1 MTTMGNAQTREI
13 KAAVV
18 RKKGGP
24 FLIETLSLDEPRP
37 DEVLIRIV
45 ATGMCHTDMVAR
57 DQLYAVPLP
66 IVLGHEGAGVVER
79 VGSSVKKVEAGDH
92 VVLTYMWCGHCT
104 PCLRGDLT
112 YCENFYALN
121 FGGARED
128 GSTATHDKQGS
139 VHDHFFGQSSFGTF
153 TLAHERNVIKVPNNA
168 PLELLGPL
176 GCGIQTGA
184 GAVMNA
190 LNVRPGASF
199 AAFGGG
205 AVGLSAVMAARVA
218 GATTIIAVDVVPSRL
233 ALAKELGATHAVN
246 SRETDPVEA
255 VRKITGGGVDFTL
268 ESSGRPAVLR
278 QAIDALAIRGT
289 CGIVGA
295 PALGTEASFDVNGV
309 MTTGKRIIGI
319 IEGDSVPDLFI
330 PSLVELY
337 TQGRFPF
344 DKLVKFYN
352 LDQINQAA
360 EDSEKGITI
369 KPIVRLQS

>member
-1 MTTMGNAQTREI
+1 MTTTVTMQTREI

-18 RKKGGP
+18 RQKGGP
-24 FLIETLSLDEPRP
+24 FQIETLRLEDPRP
-37 DEVLIRIV
+37 NEVLVRIV

-57 DQLYAVPLP
+57 DQLYTVPMP
-66 IVLGHEGAGVVER
+66 VVLGHEGAGTVEQ
-79 VGSSVKKVEAGDH
+79 VGSSVKKLTPGDH
-92 VVLTYMWCGHCT
+92 VVLTYMWCGHCK
-104 PCLRGDLT
+104 PCLNANLT
-112 YCENFYALN
+112 YCANFYALN

-128 GSTATHDKQGS
+128 GSTATHDKRGA
-139 VHDHFFGQSSFGTF
+139 VRDHFFGQSSFGTF
-153 TLAHERNVIKVPNNA
+153 ALSHERNVVKVPANA

-184 GAVMNA
+184 GAVMNG
-190 LNVRPGASF
+190 LKVRPGSSF
-199 AAFGGG
+199 ATFGGG

-218 GATTIIAVDVVPSRL
+218 GATTIIAADVVPSRL
-233 ALAKELGATHAVN
+233 ALAKELGATHTVN
-246 SRETDPVEA
+246 SRDTDPVEA
-255 VRKITGGGVDFTL
+255 VRKITGGGADFTL

-278 QAIDALAIRGT
+278 QAIDALAICGS

-337 TQGRFPF
+337 QQGRFPF
-344 DKLVKFYN
+344 DKLIKFYT

-360 EDSEKGITI
+360 EDSEKGVTI
-369 KPIVRLQS
+369 KPIVRLES

>member
-1 MTTMGNAQTREI
+1 MTHTPHTQTREI

-24 FLIETLSLDEPRP
+24 FQIETLTLEEPRH
-37 DEVLIRIV
+37 DEVLIRII

-57 DQLYAVPLP
+57 DQLYTVPLP
-66 IVLGHEGAGVVER
+66 VVLGHEGAGVVER
-79 VGSSVKKVEAGDH
+79 VGGNVKKIATGDH
-92 VVLTYMWCGHCT
+92 VVLTYMWCGHCK
-104 PCLRGDLT
+104 PCLNGHLT
-112 YCENFYALN
+112 YCANFYPLN

-128 GSTATHDKQGS
+128 GSTATHDSQGA

-153 TLAHERNVIKVPNNA
+153 ALVHERNVVKVPSTA

-190 LNVRPGASF
+190 LKVRPGSSF
-199 AAFGGG
+199 ATFGGG

-218 GATTIIAVDVVPSRL
+218 GATTIIAADVVPSRL
-233 ALAKELGATHAVN
+233 VLAKELGATHAVN
-246 SRETDPVEA
+246 SHETDPVEA
-255 VRKITGGGVDFTL
+255 VREITGGGADFTL

-278 QAIDALAIRGT
+278 QAIDALAIRGV

-309 MTTGKRIIGI
+309 MTAGKRIIGI

-344 DKLVKFYN
+344 DKLVKFYTF
-352 LDQINQAA
+352 DQINQAA

-369 KPIVRLQS
+369 KPIVRLGS

>member
-1 MTTMGNAQTREI
+1 MMREI
-13 KAAVV
+13 KAATI
-18 RKKGGP
+18 RQKGGP
-24 FLIETLSLDEPRP
+24 FQIEILNLNEPLP
-37 DEVLIRIV
+37 DEVLVRVV

-57 DQLYAVPLP
+57 DQLYDVPLP
-66 IVLGHEGAGVVER
+66 VVLGHEGSGVVEQT
-79 VGSSVKKVEAGDH
+79 GGSVKKVAVGDH
-92 VVLTYMWCGHCT
+92 VVLTYMWCGHCK

-112 YCENFYALN
+112 YCENFYPLN

-128 GSTATHDKQGS
+128 GSTATRDTSGPI
-139 VHDHFFGQSSFGTF
+139 HDHFFGQSSFGTYA
-153 TLAHERNVIKVPNNA
+153 LAHERNVIKVPKDV

-190 LNVRPGASF
+190 LKVKPGSSF

-218 GATTIIAVDVVPSRL
+218 GAAIIIAADVVPSRL
-233 ALAKELGATHAVN
+233 ELAKELGATHTVN
-246 SRETDPVEA
+246 SKETDPVEA
-255 VRKITGGGVDFTL
+255 VRQITGGGADFTL

-295 PALGTEASFDVNGV
+295 PALGTEAGFDVNGV

-319 IEGDSVPDLFI
+319 IEGDSMPDIFI
-330 PSLVELY
+330 PALVELY
-337 TQGRFPF
+337 RQGRFPF
-344 DKLVKFYN
+344 DKLVKFYS
-352 LDQINQAA
+352 LEQINQAA

-369 KPIVRLQS
+369 KPIIQLAS